1 MLVVSDEIIA
11 MARRILRGFEVDDA
25 TLATEVISEVGPA
38 GQFLD
43 HPHTAERFRREFWF
57 PRLMDRSR
65 YDSWNAGG
73 RHTLLQ
79 RARQRLSRILAEHHA
94 PQLPARAAE
103 AIGSIL
109 TEREKKEAK
118 AAP

>member
-1 MLVVSDEIIA
+1 
-11 MARRILRGFEVDDA
+11 
-25 TLATEVISEVGPA
+25 
-38 GQFLD
+38 
-43 HPHTAERFRREFWF
+43 
-57 PRLMDRSR
+57 MDRSR